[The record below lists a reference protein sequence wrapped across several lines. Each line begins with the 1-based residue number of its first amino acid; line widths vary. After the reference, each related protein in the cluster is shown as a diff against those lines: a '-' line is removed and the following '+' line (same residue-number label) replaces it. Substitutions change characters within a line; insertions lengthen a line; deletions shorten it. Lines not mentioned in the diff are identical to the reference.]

1 MSAGCQPTSTP
12 APAPEILSA
21 NCQKL
26 ANFDPANA
34 ESDAKQQI
42 KDGRRYL
49 LGVYGYAATIPGGA
63 AEGLQAKMI
72 EGTSDYECHQLNQ
85 RTTEYAL
92 KFNAIMR
99 VNQSV
104 Q

>member
-1 MSAGCQPTSTP
+1 MLAGCQPTSTRTP
-12 APAPEILSA
+12 TQEILSA

-34 ESDAKQQI
+34 ENDAKQQI
-42 KDGRRYL
+42 KEGRRYL

-99 VNQSV
+99 TKQGNQ
-104 Q
+104 